1 MSSRATRSAILSA
14 FNDDILTTPYGHGEL
29 VTLPLHYY
37 DDDRVSVF
45 VEEYENGLRISD
57 RGMSLMRLHMAG
69 LNLDATKVDEA
80 WSRSIARVRKR
91 DLVGEDGVISAFAE
105 AGDVGRAILDV
116 AEASLR
122 VDQLRWMASEPRR
135 GRFSDQVVR
144 RVTDLVGG
152 RATVTP
158 NAAFQLTSGR
168 TRQVTAA
175 IGESVETRFYLQAVG
190 GSDRASREK
199 SIEHCH
205 FLFSLGTVERER
217 KLAVVA
223 DGGTGWDTT
232 VRQELGRVGQ
242 VAFYRDEVALKE
254 VVSKALAAA

>member
-1 MSSRATRSAILSA
+1 MNSRATRSAIMSA

-45 VEEYENGLRISD
+45 VEEYENGVRVSD

-69 LNLDATKVDEA
+69 LNLDASKVDEA
-80 WSRSIARVRKR
+80 WNRSVASVRKR
-91 DLVGEDGVISAFAE
+91 ELVGEDGVISAFAKPS
-105 AGDVGRAILDV
+105 DIGRAILDV

-144 RVTDLVGG
+144 RVTEIVGG

-158 NAAFQLTSGR
+158 NAALRLTSGR

-175 IGESVETRFYLQAVG
+175 VGEAAESRFYLQAVG

-205 FLFSLGTVERER
+205 FLFSLGAVERER

-223 DGGTGWDTT
+223 DGGREWDAT

-242 VAFYRDEVALKE
+242 VAFYHDENALKE
-254 VVSKALAAA
+254 VVSKALAGV

>member
-1 MSSRATRSAILSA
+1 MSV
-14 FNDDILTTPYGHGEL
+14 FNDEIATTPYGHGEL

-45 VEEYENGLRISD
+45 VEEYESGIRVSD
-57 RGMSLMRLHMAG
+57 RGMTLMRLHMVG
-69 LNLDATKVDEA
+69 LNLEATKVEDA
-80 WSRSIARVRKR
+80 WNRSIATVRKR
-91 DLVGEDGVISAFAE
+91 ELVAEDGVISAFAQVSDLG
-105 AGDVGRAILDV
+105 AVILEV

-122 VDQLRWMASEPRR
+122 ADQLRWMAAEPRR
-135 GRFSDQVVR
+135 GRFSDRVVR
-144 RVTDLVGG
+144 RVTDMVGD

-175 IGESVETRFYLQAVG
+175 IGESSETRFYLQAVG
-190 GSDRASREK
+190 GGDRASREK

-205 FLFSLGTVERER
+205 FLFSLGTVDHDR

-223 DGGTGWDTT
+223 DGGDEWDAT
-232 VRQELGRVGQ
+232 VRRELGGVGQ
-242 VAFYRDEVALKE
+242 VAFYGDNAALNRL
-254 VVSKALAAA
+254 VSKALTSA